1 MNSEKRV
8 LRILSNNMGEYVSGE
23 SIAESLNVSRNA
35 VWKTINSIKSGGIE
49 VLASKKLGYM
59 LPKGTDIIFEE
70 DIRSHL
76 VGELK
81 GVPIHYYD
89 TIDSTNDYAKE
100 LAKQGTPDYTLV
112 VADTQ
117 THGKGR
123 MGRSFSS
130 PSGTGV
136 YMSIVLYP
144 NTSME
149 TSQLI
154 TSCVAVAVSKAIDTL
169 CGSSSK
175 IKWVN
180 DIFLN
185 GRKVSGTLTEGS
197 LDFETNTFN
206 YAVVGI
212 GINVRSVK
220 GVFDSELSSIATSIE
235 DETGVLVTRS
245 ELIAEVFN
253 NVYLQ
258 LQRIEDKS
266 FLEEYVER
274 SLIIGEDVIV
284 SENGVDTNAKAIGID
299 STAGLVVRFEDG
311 TTKVLNSGEARI
323 RKNP

>member
-70 DIRSHL
+70 DIRYSL
-76 VGELK
+76 LDELK
-81 GVPIHYYD
+81 NVPIHYYD